1 MNEVIPPLPA
11 PPPVPAA
18 KPSMAREFIDFVKNQ
33 GVLGLAV
40 GFIFGAAISDLISSL
55 VSDIIDPVLGLLL
68 GRGKLDAAMLTIGTT
83 NIAWGRFVSSIIDFV
98 VLSVVVFL
106 IIRFFHLQKI
116 EPRVNISRRQ
126 F

>member
-1 MNEVIPPLPA
+1 MNEAVPPIQTPSL
-11 PPPVPAA
+11 VSAA
-18 KPSMAREFIDFVKNQ
+18 KPTMVREFIDFVKNQ

-40 GFIFGAAISDLISSL
+40 GFIFGAAISDLVGSL
-55 VSDIIDPVLGLLL
+55 VNDIVDPVLGLLL

-83 NIAWGRFVSSIIDFV
+83 NIAWGRFVSSIIDFI